1 MPETRRNFVA
11 VTAAVASAAG
21 GAVALAA
28 EGGPPAVTVPA
39 STHGAVT
46 RWPRY
51 GADEKKALIDLL
63 DSNRFYQEI
72 PLLEQETRAHSG
84 AAFAKAHCNGTSALM
99 SAFFAMDLPPGSEVL
114 VPSYTAS
121 ATIVP
126 MRFFALVPVFVD
138 IDPRTACFDLN
149 HAARVITPSTRALVP
164 MHAWGLPC
172 DMEEI
177 TAFAAKHSLIVLEDA
192 AQAEGA
198 SLHGRAL
205 GTWGEMGVFSYQ
217 MSKVLPAVEGGMGL
231 YKSREHYER
240 ATTFGNYDLPAS
252 FPADSAYRKYHD
264 TGFGPKF
271 RIHPLAAALARRQL
285 TGLNERNALIAK
297 QTRLLNDRITQLP
310 GLTDQHRRPG
320 MQRVH
325 WASNILFFDEAQA
338 GFSKAALLAALQA
351 EGVRASAA
359 PYPEQHQFAIYRE
372 PRWWHHA
379 PRVPDVLL
387 GCAQVNKAAM
397 RVPLFTAEAG
407 ELIDQYARAFE
418 KVWAHGAKLTKA

>member
-1 MPETRRNFVA
+1 MTV
-11 VTAAVASAAG
+11 SAASHS
-21 GAVALAA
+21 AA
-28 EGGPPAVTVPA
+28 
-39 STHGAVT
+39 T

-51 GADEKKALIDLL
+51 GAGEKQAILELL
-63 DSNRFYQEI
+63 ESNRYYQEI
-72 PLLEQETRAHSG
+72 PLLEQETRARSG
-84 AAFAKAHCNGTSALM
+84 APFAKAHCNGTSALM

-121 ATIVP
+121 ATVVP
-126 MRFFALVPVFVD
+126 MRFFGLVPVFAD
-138 IDPRTACFDLN
+138 IDPRTACLDLN
-149 HAARVITPSTRALVP
+149 HAARVITPLTRAVVP

-172 DMEEI
+172 DMDEI
-177 TAFAAKHSLIVLEDA
+177 AAFAAKHGLLVLEDA

-198 SLHGRAL
+198 TFQGRAL

-240 ATTFGNYDLPAS
+240 ATAFGNYDLPAS
-252 FPADSAYRKYHD
+252 FPADSPYRKYHD

-285 TGLNERNALIAK
+285 AGLNERNALVVK
-297 QTRLLNDRITQLP
+297 QVRALNDRITQLP
-310 GLTDQHRRPG
+310 GLTEQRRRPD

-325 WASNILFFDEAQA
+325 WASNILFFDEGKA
-338 GFSKAALLAALQA
+338 GFPKAALLDALKA

-379 PRVPDVLL
+379 PRVPDVLP
-387 GCAQVNKAAM
+387 GCAQVNKTAI
-397 RVPLFTAEAG
+397 RLPLFTGEAG
-407 ELIDQYARAFE
+407 ELIEQYGKAFE
-418 KVWAHGAKLTKA
+418 KVWANRARLAKA